1 MAIEYTPNATTQ
13 KAGAV
18 LFTIIG
24 IIAIVQPNGALLG
37 AFILLVV
44 LAYMGGYIGFYRK
57 YVFTDTCLEVK
68 NWFDTIETE
77 IMYDEVNNVFYH
89 EGESDG
95 NSNQEDAE
103 IMIVILKDGTTH
115 RLDISP
121 IDNNHEIV
129 ALLRSKITE

>member
-13 KAGAV
+13 KVGA
-18 LFTIIG
+18 LIFTVIG
-24 IIAIVQPNGALLG
+24 IIAIVQPDGAILG

-57 YVFTDTCLEVK
+57 YVFTDTCLEIK

-77 IMYDEVNNVFYH
+77 IMYDEVNNVYYH
-89 EGESDG
+89 EGDSDG
-95 NSNQEDAE
+95 NSNKEDAE
-103 IMIVILKDGTTH
+103 IMIVILKTGETH